1 MTGDITNGRVIVWS
15 KVDRPARM
23 LVEYATTA
31 AFRDAQRM
39 IGPAALEDADLTAR
53 LELSNLPP
61 DQQIFYQVLLQDLH
75 DINVVS
81 EPVSGTF
88 RTPSALHEGQPRSVS
103 FVFSG
108 DEAGQGW
115 GINLDWGG
123 YRMYETMRRLAPDFF
138 IHSGDQI
145 YADGVLQPEVP
156 LSDGSV
162 WRNVVTEA
170 KSHVAIT
177 LEDFRGNFAYNLMDA
192 NKQRFAL
199 EVPFLV
205 QWDDHETR
213 NNWYPGQII
222 GIDAYAQER
231 SASLLAARANR
242 AMFEYNPYRISPANA
257 DRVYRS
263 LSYGPLLDVFLLD
276 ERSYRGPNSANLQPT
291 LDATSAFLGTEQLQW
306 LKRALRYS
314 SAIWKVIASDMP
326 LSLHVPDGN
335 PDVPPG
341 TWEAWANGDDGV
353 PRGRELEIAD
363 LLAFI
368 HANDIKNI
376 VWVTADVHYAS
387 AIYYDPGR
395 AQFTTFK
402 PFWEFVAGPLNAGT
416 FGPNP
421 IDATF
426 GPEVKF
432 QSVPAGMPANRPPTE
447 GLQFFGYATIDG
459 TTRVLTVS
467 LRDLHNSV
475 LYTVD
480 IPPEGA

>member
-1 MTGDITNGRVIVWS
+1 
-15 KVDRPARM
+15 
-23 LVEYATTA
+23 
-31 AFRDAQRM
+31 
-39 IGPAALEDADLTAR
+39 
-53 LELSNLPP
+53 
-61 DQQIFYQVLLQDLH
+61 
-75 DINVVS
+75 
-81 EPVSGTF
+81 
-88 RTPSALHEGQPRSVS
+88 
-103 FVFSG
+103 
-108 DEAGQGW
+108 
-115 GINLDWGG
+115 
-123 YRMYETMRRLAPDFF
+123 MRQLAPDFF

-156 LSDGSV
+156 LSDGSL

-192 NKQRFAL
+192 NKQRFAS

-213 NNWYPGQII
+213 NNWYPSQII
-222 GIDAYAQER
+222 GIDAYAEER

-242 AMFEYNPYRISPANA
+242 ARFEYNPFRISPANA

-276 ERSYRGPNSANLQPT
+276 ERSYRGPNSPNLQPT
-291 LDATSAFLGTEQLQW
+291 LDADAAFLAQEQLQW
-306 LKRALRYS
+306 LKRALLHS
-314 SAIWKVIASDMP
+314 PATWKVIASDMP
-326 LSLHVPDGN
+326 LSLLVPDGN

-353 PRGRELEIAD
+353 PRGRELEVMD

-368 HANDIKNI
+368 HAHDIKNI

-387 AIYYDPGR
+387 AIAYDPGR

-416 FGPNP
+416 FGPNS

-432 QSVPAGMPANRPPTE
+432 QSVPAGMLGNRPPTE

-459 TTRVLTVS
+459 TSRVLTVS
-467 LRDLHNSV
+467 LRDLHNNV